1 TVGQPTGT
9 VVVPILTDNMSAFTS
24 TDGGVTWSRPVTI
37 ATVQSHLDAGGIR
50 SGPLPSAAV
59 DGAGNVFVVWED
71 CRFRTGCSTNDLVF
85 SRSRDGVK
93 WTKVSRI
100 PIDAVSSSADYF
112 IPGIGI
118 DQTSSS
124 PNAHI
129 AIHYYFYSQTNCT
142 QFTCQ
147 LFVGYISSRNSGTTW
162 STPVTL
168 AGPMKLLWLPNSQN
182 GLMVGDY
189 IST

>member
-9 VVVPILTDNMSAFTS
+9 VVVPILTDNMSAFTW
-24 TDGGVTWSRPVTI
+24 TDGGGTWSRPVTI

-93 WTKVSRI
+93 WTPVARI
-100 PIDAVSSSADYF
+100 PIDDTTSTVDHFIPRIGIHPSSSGHTAR
-112 IPGIGI
+112 
-118 DQTSSS
+118 
-124 PNAHI
+124 I
-129 AIHYYFYSQTNCT
+129 AIHSYYYS
-142 QFTCQ
+142 
-147 LFVGYISSRNSGTTW
+147 
-162 STPVTL
+162 
-168 AGPMKLLWLPNSQN
+168 
-182 GLMVGDY
+182 
-189 IST
+189 